1 MRRHLF
7 SLLLTLLL
15 LASSS
20 TPVHSGQSGGSFAPG
35 ASLRFE
41 HLTIDDGLTQNA
53 GLAML
58 QDSAGY
64 LWIGSQDGLNR
75 YDGYNIAQFKHDPD
89 NPASLGFN
97 SIASLYEDA
106 DGILWVGTWGG
117 GLDRFDPQAS
127 AFTHYTIDPDDP
139 DALIN
144 PVITSIIED
153 GRGGLWIGTLGGLE
167 HFIPATGKFTHINS
181 DPISFIQPA
190 DDGTL
195 WVGTG
200 AFGITGTGLHRFD
213 IATGKSELMQP
224 KEECFQ
230 SPNVSDIIT
239 DPQGN
244 LWISYGGYGVTGGG
258 IDRFNPKS
266 GKCSHFDSGQTSD
279 NQITDNN
286 LTDLMIDRDGAVWA
300 TSWSGGVWQFPSI
313 MSRGFNVV
321 HHDDSDPESLS
332 NDNTFSILQDRS
344 GVIWIGTLSAGI
356 NKLNLDTLQ
365 FRTYRHKAADPESLA
380 SNHIG
385 SFAETSDGMMWVG
398 TWENGLQRFNPS
410 TGKCKNYRN
419 DLEDPQSLSSDLVMS
434 LLADE
439 DGSLWVGTLGGGLN
453 HFDPRTEKFTRYQN
467 DPNDPASLLE
477 NQVTYLLRDPDGR
490 LWAGTFLGLSRL
502 DPGADRFV
510 NYPMNAPP
518 VALKV
523 IEDELWIGTWGGG
536 VLRLELTDPN
546 LDPAQATFSTLLH
559 DPADPNS
566 LSENSVWGI
575 EQTSDGMVWLGT
587 QGGLNR
593 YDPKTGDFKVYTE
606 KNGLRNSTILTVNLD
621 KQGFLW
627 LTTNNGL
634 AKFDPRTE
642 TFRIYDKSDG
652 LQGNEF
658 NSNAAFFSHNT
669 GDLYVGGV
677 SGFSIFDPT
686 ELKDN
691 TVPPNVVITD
701 FSIFNAPQSF
711 DSNEPIRLSY
721 DQNFISFEF
730 AALDFQAPYKNQY
743 AYKLEGFDRD
753 WVQAGTR
760 NYASYTNLPGGNYTF
775 RVKAAN
781 SDGMWNEE
789 GASLK
794 LTVIPPFWQ
803 TLPFRIGI
811 AVGLI
816 LLVAAGFNWRVR
828 AVREQNV
835 RLQKMVDDQKRVE
848 AELRESEA
856 RFRAMFENAAVG
868 ISIIS
873 PEGKTLAVN
882 PVLVKLSGRSEAE
895 LIEIGGRGVTYPEDQ
910 EVGMAEFHEIQAGKR
925 DSYQV
930 EKRYVHED
938 GKIHW
943 MRQSVSAV
951 RDEAGKVRYMIVIA
965 EDIEERKRA
974 LEELQQSEAKFR
986 AMFESSA
993 IGMGLGEING
1003 NILAANAAICKMS
1016 GYTEE
1021 ELKQRSD
1028 AENCYPEDAQVGMD
1042 LFAEMMA
1049 GKRDYYSV
1057 EKRYVR
1063 KNGEVFWTRLTLSL
1077 VRDSEGKPSYLVNMV
1092 EDIDDQKKKSEELR
1106 ESEARFRSMFD
1117 NAAVGVAVM
1126 TLDRHIT
1133 QINQTAERM
1142 TGYSQEEIR
1151 EIDPTTLVMEEDR
1164 FFDRHLFIELVEG
1177 RRDQYTV
1184 EKRYLRENG
1193 DIFWGRVN
1201 FSSVHGADGKPL
1213 YIIGMIEDITEEKR
1227 VAEKLAAQE
1236 AEHRRQLE
1244 QRIAE
1249 RTEELNLA
1257 NERLREK
1264 AAQDAVIAERT
1275 RLARDLH
1282 DAVTQTLF
1290 STTLIADVLPD
1301 IWEMN
1306 PDEGKRRLD
1315 EIRLLTRGA
1324 LAEMRTLLVE
1334 LRPNALVEV
1343 PLPTLLRQ
1351 LTEALSGRARIN
1363 IQLSAEGE
1371 RKLPAD
1377 VQISLYRIAQ
1387 EALNNVFK
1395 HSKASEAVVTL
1406 RMGDSVRLT
1415 VADNGSGFDPSTVT
1429 ADHLGVKIMRERAD
1443 AIGAKL
1449 SIYSEPGE
1457 GTQISVVWQSSVG
1470 AG

>member
-1 MRRHLF
+1 L
-7 SLLLTLLL
+7 
-15 LASSS
+15 
-20 TPVHSGQSGGSFAPG
+20 G
-35 ASLRFE
+35 RF
-41 HLTIDDGLTQNA
+41 N
-53 GLAML
+53 
-58 QDSAGY
+58 
-64 LWIGSQDGLNR
+64 
-75 YDGYNIAQFKHDPD
+75 
-89 NPASLGFN
+89 
-97 SIASLYEDA
+97 
-106 DGILWVGTWGG
+106 
-117 GLDRFDPQAS
+117 
-127 AFTHYTIDPDDP
+127 
-139 DALIN
+139 
-144 PVITSIIED
+144 
-153 GRGGLWIGTLGGLE
+153 
-167 HFIPATGKFTHINS
+167 PATGKF
-181 DPISFIQPA
+181 
-190 DDGTL
+190 
-195 WVGTG
+195 
-200 AFGITGTGLHRFD
+200 
-213 IATGKSELMQP
+213 
-224 KEECFQ
+224 
-230 SPNVSDIIT
+230 
-239 DPQGN
+239 
-244 LWISYGGYGVTGGG
+244 
-258 IDRFNPKS
+258 
-266 GKCSHFDSGQTSD
+266 
-279 NQITDNN
+279 
-286 LTDLMIDRDGAVWA
+286 
-300 TSWSGGVWQFPSI
+300 
-313 MSRGFNVV
+313 
-321 HHDDSDPESLS
+321 
-332 NDNTFSILQDRS
+332 
-344 GVIWIGTLSAGI
+344 
-356 NKLNLDTLQ
+356 
-365 FRTYRHKAADPESLA
+365 
-380 SNHIG
+380 
-385 SFAETSDGMMWVG
+385 
-398 TWENGLQRFNPS
+398 
-410 TGKCKNYRN
+410 KNYRN
-419 DLEDPQSLSSDLVMS
+419 DPEDPQSLSIDLVMS
-434 LLADE
+434 LYADA
-439 DGSLWVGTLGGGLN
+439 DNSLWVGTLGGGLN
-453 HFDPRTEKFTRYQN
+453 HLDPHTNKFTRYQN
-467 DPNDPASLLE
+467 NPDDPTSLLE
-477 NQVTYLLRDPDGR
+477 NQVTSILRDPDGR

-502 DPGADRFV
+502 DPGAESFV
-510 NYPMNAPP
+510 NYPMSAPP
-518 VALKV
+518 VALKM

-536 VLRLELTDPN
+536 VLRLALTDPN
-546 LDPAQATFSTLLH
+546 LDPAQATFSTLVH
-559 DPADPNS
+559 DPANPNS
-566 LSENSVWGI
+566 LSENSAWGFAQTPDGFVWI
-575 EQTSDGMVWLGT
+575 GT

-593 YDPKTGDFKVYTE
+593 YDPKTGDFKVYNE
-606 KNGLRNSTILTVNLD
+606 KNGLRNSTILTINLD

-658 NSNAAFFSHNT
+658 NSNAAMFSEKT
-669 GDLYVGGV
+669 GEMYVGGV
-677 SGFSIFDPT
+677 SGFSVFNPM
-686 ELKDN
+686 ELRDN
-691 TVPPNVVITD
+691 KTPPNVVITD
-701 FSIFNAPQSF
+701 FSIFNAPQNF
-711 DSNEPIRLSY
+711 DPKESISLKY

-730 AALDFQAPYKNQY
+730 AALDFQAPHKNQY
-743 AYKLEGFDRD
+743 AYKLEGFDKD

-775 RVKAAN
+775 KVKAAN
-781 SDGMWNEE
+781 SDGVWNEK

-803 TLPFRIGI
+803 TLPFRIGT
-811 AVGLI
+811 AFGLI
-816 LLVAAGFNWRVR
+816 LLVAAGFNWRVW

-895 LIEIGGRGVTYPEDQ
+895 LIEIGGQGVTYPEDRNI
-910 EVGMAEFHEIQAGKR
+910 GMTEFHEIQQGKR
-925 DSYQV
+925 ESYQV

-938 GKIHW
+938 GRVHW

-951 RDEAGKVRYMIVIA
+951 RDEAGAISYLIVIA

-974 LEELQQSEAKFR
+974 LEELRESEAKFR
-986 AMFESSA
+986 AIFESSA
-993 IGMGLGEING
+993 VGIGLSTLNG
-1003 NILAANAAICKMS
+1003 DILAANAAICKMA
-1016 GYTEE
+1016 GCTED
-1021 ELKQRSD
+1021 ELKGRNDSQ
-1028 AENCYPEDAQVGMD
+1028 NTYPADAQIGLD
-1042 LFAEMMA
+1042 LYAEMLT
-1049 GKRDYYSV
+1049 GKRDSYNI
-1057 EKRYVR
+1057 EKRYLR
-1063 KNGEVFWTRLTLSL
+1063 KNGEVFWTRLTLSM
-1077 VRDSEGKPSYLVNMV
+1077 VRDANGQPSYLVNMV
-1092 EDIDDQKKKSEELR
+1092 EDIDEQKRKSEELR
-1106 ESEARFRSMFD
+1106 ESEARFRAMYD

-1126 TLDRHIT
+1126 TLDRHIV
-1133 QINQTAERM
+1133 QVNQTAERM
-1142 TGYSQEEIR
+1142 TGYSQEEIGQ
-1151 EIDPTTLVMEEDR
+1151 INPSMLVIEEDR
-1164 FFDRHLFIELVEG
+1164 YVDRQPFIELVEG
-1177 RRDQYTV
+1177 KRDQYTV
-1184 EKRYLRENG
+1184 EKRYIRKNG

-1201 FSSVHGADGKPL
+1201 FSLVRGADGKPL
-1213 YIIGMIEDITEEKR
+1213 YTIGMIEDITEEKR
-1227 VAEKLAAQE
+1227 AAERLAAQE
-1236 AEHRRQLE
+1236 ADHRRLLE
-1244 QRIAE
+1244 QRITE

-1264 AAQDAVIAERT
+1264 ATQDAVAAERT

-1301 IWEMN
+1301 IWETRG

-1363 IQLSAEGE
+1363 IQISAEGE

>member
-1 MRRHLF
+1 MHRQLLISF
-7 SLLLTLLL
+7 LLTLLL
-15 LASSS
+15 LTSS
-20 TPVHSGQSGGSFAPG
+20 PVRSAPPAGTFAPG

-41 HLTIDDGLTQNA
+41 RLTIDDGLTQNA
-53 GLAML
+53 GLALL
-58 QDSAGY
+58 QDHQGY
-64 LWIGSQDGLNR
+64 MWIGSQDGLNR
-75 YDGYNIAQFKHDPD
+75 YDGYGITQFKHDSDDP
-89 NPASLGFN
+89 NSLGFN
-97 SIASLYEDA
+97 SIASLHEDKN
-106 DGILWVGTWGG
+106 GFLWIGTWGG
-117 GLDRFDPQAS
+117 GLDRFDS
-127 AFTHYTIDPDDP
+127 KTSTFTHYIINPEDT

-144 PVITSIIED
+144 PTITSIIED
-153 GRGGLWIGTLGGLE
+153 GRGGLWVGTLGGLE

-181 DPISFIQPA
+181 DPISMIQPA
-190 DDGTL
+190 EDGTL
-195 WVGTG
+195 WIGTG
-200 AFGITGTGLHRFD
+200 AFGVTGTGLYRFD
-213 IATGKSELMQP
+213 PATNKSELMQP
-224 KEECFQ
+224 EGECFQ
-230 SPNVSDIIT
+230 FPNISDIIT

-266 GKCSHFDSGQTSD
+266 GKCAHFDSGQTSD

-286 LTDLMIDRDGAVWA
+286 ITDLLLDRDGALWA

-313 MSRGFNVV
+313 ISKGFNVV
-321 HHDDSDPESLS
+321 HHDSADPESLS

-356 NKLNLDTLQ
+356 NKLDPDTLQ

-385 SFAETSDGMMWVG
+385 AFAETPDGTIWVG
-398 TWENGLQRFNPS
+398 TWEKGLERFNPS
-410 TGKCKNYRN
+410 TGKFKNYHN
-419 DLEDPQSLSSDLVMS
+419 NPEDAQSLSSDLVMS
-434 LLADE
+434 LLADSDE
-439 DGSLWVGTLGGGLN
+439 SLWVGTLGGGLN
-453 HFDPRTEKFTRYQN
+453 HLDPRTEKFTRYQN

-490 LWAGTFLGLSRL
+490 LWVGTFLGLSRL
-502 DPGADRFV
+502 DPGAKGFV
-510 NYPMNAPP
+510 NYSMTAPP
-518 VALKV
+518 VSLRI

-546 LDPAQATFSTLLH
+546 LDPAHATFSTLVN
-559 DPADPNS
+559 DPANPNS

-575 EQTSDGMVWLGT
+575 EQTADGMVWLGT

-593 YDPKTGDFKVYTE
+593 YDPKTGNFKVYRE
-606 KNGLRNSTILTVNLD
+606 KDGLRNATILTVNLD

-634 AKFDPRTE
+634 AKFDPATE

-658 NSNAAFFSHNT
+658 NSNSAMFSHRT
-669 GDLYVGGV
+669 GEMYAGGV
-677 SGFSIFDPT
+677 NGFSIFDPT
-686 ELKDN
+686 ELRDN
-691 TVPPNVVITD
+691 TVPPNVVISD
-701 FSIFNAPQSF
+701 FSIFNVPQAF
-711 DSNEPIRLSY
+711 DPSQPIRLKY

-730 AALDFQAPYKNQY
+730 AALDFQAPQKNQY
-743 AYKLEGFDRD
+743 SYKLEGFDKD

-760 NYASYTNLPGGNYTF
+760 NYASYTNLPGGEYTF

-781 SDGMWNEE
+781 SDGVWNEE

-794 LTVIPPFWQ
+794 VTVIPPFWQ
-803 TLPFRIGI
+803 TLPFQTGT
-811 AVGLI
+811 AFGLI
-816 LLVAAGFNWRVR
+816 LLLAAGFNWRVR
-828 AVREQNV
+828 SVREQNV
-835 RLQKMVDDQKRVE
+835 RLQKMVNDQQQVE
-848 AELRESEA
+848 VELRE
-856 RFRAMFENAAVG
+856 
-868 ISIIS
+868 
-873 PEGKTLAVN
+873 
-882 PVLVKLSGRSEAE
+882 
-895 LIEIGGRGVTYPEDQ
+895 
-910 EVGMAEFHEIQAGKR
+910 
-925 DSYQV
+925 
-930 EKRYVHED
+930 
-938 GKIHW
+938 
-943 MRQSVSAV
+943 
-951 RDEAGKVRYMIVIA
+951 
-965 EDIEERKRA
+965 
-974 LEELQQSEAKFR
+974 SEAKFR

-993 IGMGLGEING
+993 IGMGLSMIDG
-1003 NILAANAAICKMS
+1003 NMLAANAALCKIS

-1063 KNGEVFWTRLTLSL
+1063 KSGEVFWTRLTLSL
-1077 VRDSEGKPSYLVNMV
+1077 VRDANGQPSYLVNMV
-1092 EDIDDQKKKSEELR
+1092 EDIDDQKRKSEALR
-1106 ESEARFRSMFD
+1106 ESEARFRAMFD
-1117 NAAVGVAVM
+1117 NAAIGIALVG
-1126 TLDRHIT
+1126 LDRRPIA
-1133 QINQTAERM
+1133 INEALVQM
-1142 TGYSQEEIR
+1142 TGYK
-1151 EIDPTTLVMEEDR
+1151 ID
-1164 FFDRHLFIELVEG
+1164 EG
-1177 RRDQYTV
+1177 GRLTGASLTYPPDLAIGEAERKAVLENKLDAYKI
-1184 EKRYLRENG
+1184 EKRYVHRDGHVFWVRITNSVVRDENG
-1193 DIFWGRVN
+1193 MPKYVL
-1201 FSSVHGADGKPL
+1201 A
-1213 YIIGMIEDITEEKR
+1213 MTENIDEQKR
-1227 VAEKLAAQE
+1227 AAERLAAQD

-1264 AAQDAVIAERT
+1264 AAQDAVVAERT

-1290 STTLIADVLPD
+1290 STTLIADVLPE

-1306 PDEGKRRLD
+1306 PNEGKRRL
-1315 EIRLLTRGA
+1315 EELRLLTRGA

-1377 VQISLYRIAQ
+1377 VQVSLYRIAQ

-1395 HSKASEAVVTL
+1395 HAKASEAVVTL
-1406 RMGDSVRLT
+1406 RMADSVRLT
-1415 VADNGSGFDPSTVT
+1415 IADNGAGFDPSTVT
-1429 ADHLGVKIMRERAD
+1429 ADHLGVKIMRERAE

-1457 GTQISVVWQSSVG
+1457 GTQISVVWVG
-1470 AG
+1470 